1 MTRDKYKVGDK
12 VTISL
17 PDGNVM
23 KVKIIEIIPES
34 KSKCYLVQYNNAY
47 ALISQ
52 KDIIQKS

>member
-34 KSKCYLVQYNNAY
+34 KSKCYLVQCNNAY